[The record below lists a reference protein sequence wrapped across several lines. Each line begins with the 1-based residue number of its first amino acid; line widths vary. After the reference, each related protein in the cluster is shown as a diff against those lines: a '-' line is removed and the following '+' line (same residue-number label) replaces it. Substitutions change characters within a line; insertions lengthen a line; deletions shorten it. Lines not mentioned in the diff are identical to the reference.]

1 MMAKKKEMDNLA
13 KDAARALAAGM
24 SYGNWKALHPN
35 TKDVV
40 IEPKIPEE
48 WRICK
53 HCGKEFKPR
62 NSRKQVYCEAGC
74 QVAAQQ
80 ERYRLKDRERSR
92 EYQRRKREE
101 RNLQHGNNQNQIS
114 SGC

>member
-1 MMAKKKEMDNLA
+1 MAKKKEMDNLA
-13 KDAARALAAGM
+13 KDAARALAADM
-24 SYGNWKALHPN
+24 SYGRWKALHPH
-35 TKDVV
+35 TKDLV
-40 IEPKIPEE
+40 IEPKIPQE

-92 EYQRRKREE
+92 EYKRRKREE
-101 RNLQHGNNQNQIS
+101 RKLINES
-114 SGC
+114 YT